1 MKATNNKNLV
11 ERLIAEL
18 TLDEKIAMI
27 HGAGLFQ
34 TGAVER
40 LNIPSLKMSDGPMG
54 VRADFKNDSWVSVGT
69 PIDEVSYCPSNSAIA
84 NTWNRK
90 LAKKAGKVLGEE
102 ARARGKDIILA
113 PGINIKRTP
122 ACGRNFEYF
131 SEDPYLTAELAVPLI
146 KGIEEN
152 DVAACVKHF
161 ALNQQEEERLWVNV
175 EIDERT
181 LREIYLPAFKAAV
194 KRAKVSSLMGAYNL
208 FRGEHCCESKGL
220 LQDILRNEWGY
231 EGVVISDWGAV
242 HHTREAAES
251 PLDIEMSVTPDFDNY
266 CLANPLKDKL
276 AGGEVFESTIDEKLR
291 HIINLMLKLKMIDIL
306 DKDGEL
312 EVKANKDRKSGHYN
326 TPAHRKAL
334 LEAARESIVLLKN
347 KDNCLPLSPDFGR
360 KILIIGQNAVIH
372 HALGG
377 GSAEIKALYEITP
390 LLGIG
395 MIAGGNTTVDYLPG
409 YYIPEK
415 DEKNDHNWQEDSLS
429 SDDDSRTD
437 GGRKAEED
445 SLYSDIQSSYRE
457 EALAKIKDYDDV
469 IFVGGLTHDQD
480 TEGRD
485 RSTLEL
491 PYGQSGLIESLL
503 DVRPDMVLVMMA
515 GSPVAMGS
523 WKDKAKAIVYMSYS
537 GMEGGRALAEVLFGK
552 VNPSGKLAESFPYR
566 MEDTGIT
573 SREQYP
579 GRPLNSGENIHA
591 NLTETYAEGV
601 FVGYRHYEKHN
612 VPVQFCFGHGLS
624 YTEFSYR
631 DISVEYPEDKSKGKY
646 IVRLSVK
653 NTGKTAG
660 SEIVQLYIGETAV
673 SIVNPIKELKAFEKL
688 KLEPGESKE
697 LEFKLGKDAFAH
709 YDTRHRAFVTAKGS
723 YTIYIGSSSQDI
735 RQTIDM
741 EI

>member
-1 MKATNNKNLV
+1 MKAINNENLV
-11 ERLIAEL
+11 ERLIDEL

-27 HGAGLFQ
+27 HGAGLFK

-40 LNIPSLKMSDGPMG
+40 LNIPALKMSDGPMG
-54 VRADFKNDSWVSVGT
+54 VRADFENDKWVSVGS

-90 LAKKAGKVLGEE
+90 LAKRAGEVLGEE
-102 ARARGKDIILA
+102 ARARGKDVILA

-122 ACGRNFEYF
+122 VCGRNFEYF

-146 KGIEEN
+146 KGIEKN
-152 DVAACVKHF
+152 NVAACVKHF

-181 LREIYLPAFKAAV
+181 LHEIYLPAFRAAV
-194 KRAKVSSLMGAYNL
+194 KKAKVSSIMGAYNL
-208 FRGEHCCESKGL
+208 FRGEHCCESKRL
-220 LQDILRNEWGY
+220 LQDILRNEWDY
-231 EGVVISDWGAV
+231 KGVIISDWGAV
-242 HHTREAAES
+242 HHTKEAAES
-251 PLDIEMSVTPDFDNY
+251 PLDIEMSVTSDFDEY

-276 AGGEVFESTIDEKLR
+276 TNGEILEGTIDEKVC
-291 HIINLMLKLKMIDIL
+291 HIINLMVKLKIISLSDEEGKI
-306 DKDGEL
+306 K
-312 EVKANKDRKSGHYN
+312 VKTNKDRKSGHYN

-334 LEAARESIVLLKN
+334 LEAARETIVLLKN
-347 KDNCLPLSPDFGR
+347 EDNCLPLNPGFGK
-360 KILIIGQNAVIH
+360 KILVIGQNAVIH
-372 HALGG
+372 QALGG
-377 GSAEIKALYEITP
+377 GSAEIKALYEVTP

-395 MIAGGNTTVDYLPG
+395 MIAGGNITIDYLPG

-415 DEKNDHNWQEDSLS
+415 DEKSDHNWQEDSLS
-429 SDDDSRTD
+429 SDDASRNN
-437 GGRKAEED
+437 GGRKSEED
-445 SLYSDIQSSYRE
+445 SLYSDIQSRYRK

-503 DVRPDMVLVMMA
+503 DIRPDMVIVMMA

-523 WKDKAKAIVYMSYS
+523 WKDKARAIVYMSYS
-537 GMEGGRALAEVLFGK
+537 GMEGGRALAEVLFGRI
-552 VNPSGKLAESFPYR
+552 NPSGKLAESFPYNT
-566 MEDTGIT
+566 EDTGIT
-573 SREQYP
+573 LKEQYP
-579 GRPLNSGENIHA
+579 GRPLNNSEKIHA
-591 NLTETYAEGV
+591 NLTETYSEGV

-624 YTEFSYR
+624 YTGFSYS
-631 DISVEYPEDKSKGKY
+631 DISVECPKNKNKGKY
-646 IVRLSVK
+646 IIRIKVK
-653 NTGKTAG
+653 NIGDIAGKET
-660 SEIVQLYIGETAV
+660 VQLYTGEADV

-688 KLEPGESKE
+688 KLKSGESKE
-697 LEFKLGKDAFAH
+697 LVFKLGKEAFAH
-709 YDTRHRAFVTAKGS
+709 YDTERRAFVTAKGS

-735 RQTIDM
+735 RQTIDI

>member
-1 MKATNNKNLV
+1 MEATNNKNLV

-146 KGIEEN
+146 RGIEEN

-231 EGVVISDWGAV
+231 EGVVVSDWGAV

-276 AGGEVFESTIDEKLR
+276 AGGEVLESTIDEKLR
-291 HIINLMLKLKMIDIL
+291 HIINLILKLKMIDIL

-347 KDNCLPLSPDFGR
+347 EDNCLPLSPDFGR
-360 KILIIGQNAVIH
+360 KILVIGQNAVIH

-503 DVRPDMVLVMMA
+503 DARPDMVLVMMA

-552 VNPSGKLAESFPYR
+552 VNPSGKLAESFPYS

-631 DISVEYPEDKSKGKY
+631 DISVEPPKNKNKGKY
-646 IVRLSVK
+646 TVRLKIK
-653 NTGKTAG
+653 NIGQTAG
-660 SEIVQLYIGETAV
+660 KETVQLYTGEENI
-673 SIVNPIKELKAFEKL
+673 SIVNPVKELKAFEKL
-688 KLEPGESKE
+688 ELKPGESKE
-697 LEFKLGKDAFAH
+697 LVFKIGKEVFAH
-709 YDTRHRAFVTAKGS
+709 YDTERKSFVTASGR
-723 YTIYIGSSSQDI
+723 YTVYIGSSSQDI
-735 RQTIDM
+735 RQRIDV